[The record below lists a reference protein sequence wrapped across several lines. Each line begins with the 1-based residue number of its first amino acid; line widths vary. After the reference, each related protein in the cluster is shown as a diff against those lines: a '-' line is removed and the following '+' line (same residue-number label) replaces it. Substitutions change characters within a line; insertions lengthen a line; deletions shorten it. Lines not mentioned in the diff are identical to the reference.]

1 MRKVKY
7 LESDSLLKQRVLR
20 FLVLMLEIE
29 EIFGESSP
37 VVKRALELSLICLN
51 PSFMTGGQTGNALAG
66 LSVSDEM
73 VLSVKRIHAK
83 ILRSYNENEILNSI
97 YYGFSVFN

>member
-7 LESDSLLKQRVLR
+7 LECDSLLKHRVLS
-20 FLVLMLEIE
+20 FLVLMFEIE

-51 PSFMTGGQTGNALAG
+51 PSFMTGTGNALAG
-66 LSVSDEM
+66 ISVSNEM
-73 VLSVKRIHAK
+73 ILSVKRIHAK
-83 ILRSYNENEILNSI
+83 ILSSYNENEILNSI
-97 YYGFSVFN
+97 QYGFSIFN